1 VQGRAT
7 SFIEVWIEAFDRDG
21 SVVLEGVI
29 GAEQLGHL
37 RATVSRMAS
46 DRRQRGGVRGVLGK
60 VPELRPFAEDGPPAR
75 LARAVLGPAA
85 RPVKATLFDKTP
97 AANWR
102 VPWHQDLSIAVEERR
117 EVPGFGPW
125 SVKDG
130 VVHVQPPIAILE
142 GIVAVRVHLD
152 AAGPET
158 GALRVVP
165 GSHRLGRL
173 GPAETES
180 ARTEL
185 GEVVCSVAAGGAMF
199 MAPLLLHASSASRS
213 PGHRRVLHIEY
224 SALALPAGLRWA
236 SA

>member
-1 VQGRAT
+1 MQGRAT
-7 SFIEVWIEAFDRDG
+7 AFGKDWIEAFDRDG
-21 SVVLEGVI
+21 FVVLEGVVD
-29 GAEQLGHL
+29 AEGLDRL
-37 RATVSRMAS
+37 RAAVSKLAFPL
-46 DRRQRGGVRGVLGK
+46 RQSGGVRGVLGK
-60 VPELRPFAEDGPPAR
+60 ARELQPFAEDGPPAR
-75 LARAVLGPAA
+75 LARTVLGSAA

-97 AANWR
+97 AANWK

-158 GALRVVP
+158 GTLRVVP

-173 GPAETES
+173 GPDDIERVRA
-180 ARTEL
+180 EL
-185 GEVVCSVAAGGAMF
+185 GEVGCPVSAGGAML
-199 MAPLLLHASSASRS
+199 MAPLLLHASSASRT
-213 PGHRRVLHIEY
+213 PGHRRVLHLEY
-224 SALALPAGLRWA
+224 SALALPGGLRWT
-236 SA
+236 ST